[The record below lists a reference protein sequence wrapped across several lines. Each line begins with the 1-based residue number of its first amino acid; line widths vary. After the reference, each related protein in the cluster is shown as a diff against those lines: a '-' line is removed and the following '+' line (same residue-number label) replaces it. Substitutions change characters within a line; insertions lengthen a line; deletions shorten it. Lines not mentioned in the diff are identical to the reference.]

1 MIGMTD
7 ILREL
12 VSLPGDGDV
21 RQYLKENY
29 GVRQVLKN
37 AKLL

>member
-1 MIGMTD
+1 MTD
-7 ILREL
+7 ILKEIE
-12 VSLPGDGDV
+12 SIPEGDI
-21 RQYLKENY
+21 RPYLKENY